1 MLVAYYYIC
10 KTLWKTDNQIG
21 GCKSS
26 TAQESLSPAP
36 QLASSRSSGNINKG
50 NNLTVNKSTDLQ
62 LLQCNGGVDTS
73 STNRYDRW
81 FSRFYYEKNMFKL
94 VRC

>member
-62 LLQCNGGVDTS
+62 LLQCNGGVDAS
-73 STNRYDRW
+73 STNRYDM
-81 FSRFYYEKNMFKL
+81 RFDCFYFESYEHKIGK
-94 VRC
+94 